1 MDMRNDKDTKM
12 YDKPIGETNQHPR
25 RYFLGTLAGLAGSVV
40 TLNVLSPHPGPVER
54 SLHEADFYKPHHLAG

>member
-1 MDMRNDKDTKM
+1 MKNDKHTNI
-12 YDKPIGETNQHPR
+12 YDQSIGEAHQHSR

-54 SLHEADFYKPHHLAG
+54 SLHEADFYQPHHLAG